1 LLATIE
7 ADEAMRSN
15 LGAAGLTKAEQE
27 AIAGKLDPWKGTEEP
42 VSGYWKKKSSGK
54 GHRFICK
61 FGLENRALQYL
72 VRDVLIA
79 QLELHPNQYATR
91 GGVHAAIKHTKQAL
105 SDGYLWAAEL
115 DIKDCY
121 PSFDESKLPNL
132 LPLPKEVTDN
142 VIISKYLNL
151 QGVGIPQVGQVEGP
165 ADDDEG
171 DLVTLAASPAAARQG
186 IPQGSAASDIIA
198 EAMIAIVL
206 KQVPSPGVIV
216 AYADNILLLA
226 KSESDVASMIE
237 ALGAALEAHP
247 VGRLRP
253 SVKAFAPVEP
263 IEFLGHLL
271 RCTEGVVRIEPS
283 PRNLQK
289 FETEVTRRLSCLSN
303 TKLPSGI
310 RRKRRKELGRYIQS
324 WTQQFKLCDDIDEIR
339 SQQQALVEEAVESIC
354 TYKTFN
360 LYPDQK
366 ELVDQ
371 ALQLAKDKSGTT
383 FDTVA
388 LEYIAT
394 QFMGT
399 GLTFKD
405 HKTALTAAR
414 KTAGDDET
422 FLTEVMPVIESLVP
436 GLVLKL
442 EYAEKE

>member
-1 LLATIE
+1 MLKQHQIT
-7 ADEAMRSN
+7 
-15 LGAAGLTKAEQE
+15 
-27 AIAGKLDPWKGTEEP
+27 
-42 VSGYWKKKSSGK
+42 
-54 GHRFICK
+54 
-61 FGLENRALQYL
+61 
-72 VRDVLIA
+72 VRDSAKAA
-79 QLELHPNQYATR
+79 Q
-91 GGVHAAIKHTKQAL
+91 
-105 SDGYLWAAEL
+105 
-115 DIKDCY
+115 
-121 PSFDESKLPNL
+121 
-132 LPLPKEVTDN
+132 
-142 VIISKYLNL
+142 
-151 QGVGIPQVGQVEGP
+151 
-165 ADDDEG
+165 
-171 DLVTLAASPAAARQG
+171 
-186 IPQGSAASDIIA
+186 
-198 EAMIAIVL
+198 
-206 KQVPSPGVIV
+206 
-216 AYADNILLLA
+216 
-226 KSESDVASMIE
+226 
-237 ALGAALEAHP
+237 
-247 VGRLRP
+247 
-253 SVKAFAPVEP
+253 
-263 IEFLGHLL
+263 
-271 RCTEGVVRIEPS
+271 
-283 PRNLQK
+283 
-289 FETEVTRRLSCLSN
+289 
-303 TKLPSGI
+303 
-310 RRKRRKELGRYIQS
+310 ELGRYIQS